1 MKGRLASKKAEITFT
16 TIESEPG
23 AQEKV
28 RLHQPEE
35 KISETKILGDGPDAA
50 NAIVD
55 LLDELGVL

>member
-23 AQEKV
+23 TQEKV

-35 KISETKILGDGPDAA
+35 KISETEILGDGPDAA
-50 NAIVD
+50 SAIVD